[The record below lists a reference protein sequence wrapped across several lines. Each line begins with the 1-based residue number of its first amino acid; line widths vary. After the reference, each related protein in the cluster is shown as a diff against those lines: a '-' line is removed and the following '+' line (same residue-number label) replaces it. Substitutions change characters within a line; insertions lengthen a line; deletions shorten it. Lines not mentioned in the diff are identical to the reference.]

1 MSGKWPYLAA
11 MLDAEGT
18 ICMYMQSTDSKQPNH
33 CSLQVVIYN
42 TSVILMKWFVVNFG
56 GKFYTRTKQ
65 TGLIKSR
72 KDQYAW
78 HPSGSKNREKIL
90 LGVLPYLVV
99 KKEQAKIALE
109 FLRIGNQVKSP
120 ELRRELAA
128 RCSRLNR
135 GEESVTTN
143 TSNIGSDAVKIESEL
158 TGDRESVP
166 DVNQGSGC
174 DTPPQGWWCSRSKGH
189 SGPCAAR
196 PVQI

>member
-1 MSGKWPYLAA
+1 MSNKWPYLAA

-18 ICMYMQSTDSKQPNH
+18 ICMYVTAADSKQPNH

-42 TSVILMKWFVVNFG
+42 TSIVLMKWFVTNFG

-65 TGLIKSR
+65 TGLIKSS
-72 KDQYAW
+72 KEQYAW

-99 KKEQAKIALE
+99 KKEQAKLALE
-109 FLRIGNQVKSP
+109 FLRIGDQVKSP

-128 RCSRLNR
+128 KCSRLNR

-143 TSNIGSDAVKIESEL
+143 TLNSVTPDGETLMRESEL
-158 TGDRESVP
+158 LGDQESTP
-166 DVNQGSGC
+166 DVNQGLDIDHC
-174 DTPPQGWWCSRSKGH
+174 PKCKEYLHDEMGH
-189 SGPCAAR
+189 MC
-196 PVQI
+196 PV